1 MPNKSRA
8 EYFRERRKTRKQF
21 IVMLEKDVLE
31 EFDRKIKLH
40 GTTRADWL
48 RKKIEEE
55 LMGSTQ

>member
-31 EFDRKIKLH
+31 EFDRKMKLH

-48 RKKIEEE
+48 REKIKDE
-55 LMGSTQ
+55 LTE